1 MSRRRPKSFTH
12 WVIGV
17 VGTLITALVIY
28 QLRIHK
34 AEYRLERDLSRIEQQ
49 LQHNLT
55 PRLPATRQLSS
66 EKVAAQQ
73 KAARHQAEID
83 RRLKADHAK
92 AAAEQQRKEGAWS
105 KYFNPTQRCQLPESQ
120 HMAEVC
126 QANEAKL
133 RARFEVEWASGER
146 T

>member
-28 QLRIHK
+28 QLRIYI
-34 AEYRLERDLSRIEQQ
+34 AEHRLERDLSRIEHQ

-55 PRLPATRQLSS
+55 PRIPAPRELSPN
-66 EKVAAQQ
+66 EIAAQQ
-73 KAARHQAEID
+73 EAARRQAEID
-83 RRLKADHAK
+83 RRLAADQAK

-105 KYFNPTQRCQLPESQ
+105 KYFTPTQRCQIPESQ
-120 HMAEVC
+120 RMVEVC
-126 QANEAKL
+126 QANETKR
-133 RARFEVEWASGER
+133 RARFEAEWADGER
-146 T
+146 I